1 MIEDNCESNCD
12 CETDSCI
19 YSEKCYC
26 SLRGDPRNQSKL
38 AHISNINTPIK
49 QFVDTDSYNCDCS
62 STKHNHNGAES
73 SLGTE
78 ATVTTA
84 TTTEDDSGTDTTC
97 YSVRHVIPVMVHK
110 NAEHNHNSTNNHIR
124 NKNIEHP
131 CQGSDCDITTDTYS
145 EALPVT
151 TPKKK
156 SHSGSLR
163 SVSISGSAS
172 GSSCREC
179 QINHR
184 HHDESDKRTHSSPS
198 YMDEDSSSELSRKNS
213 GGSGYQ
219 SNDSY
224 SSPHISKSHD
234 RQFFNRNDSSRVKSQ
249 SQGNLTTMKN
259 SGDHHKNGDRCSG
272 NSSSSCCSCGSSCAM
287 SASSLSGTLR
297 RRYREPP
304 KLSLARSSPHL
315 LDGLDDN
322 FRPIPDGL
330 SKQSPSSGSAS
341 KVLVVSAVDR
351 SGKVRILFFI
361 SHYLLVVQL
370 SI

>member
-1 MIEDNCESNCD
+1 MTEDCTSSNCD

-26 SLRGDPRNQSKL
+26 SLRGDPRNL
-38 AHISNINTPIK
+38 NAISNSKSSIR
-49 QFVDTDSYNCDCS
+49 QFVDTNSYNP
-62 STKHNHNGAES
+62 NGAES

-97 YSVRHVIPVMVHK
+97 YSVRHVIPAMVHK
-110 NAEHNHNSTNNHIR
+110 NGSPSHNNVNHTR
-124 NKNIEHP
+124 TTSHS

-145 EALPVT
+145 EALPIANF
-151 TPKKK
+151 KKK
-156 SHSGSLR
+156 GPTGSLR
-163 SVSISGSAS
+163 SASVSGSVS
-172 GSSCREC
+172 GSSASASCQEC
-179 QINHR
+179 QIKHRDNH
-184 HHDESDKRTHSSPS
+184 HHNEGYKRSHSSPS
-198 YMDEDSSSELSRKNS
+198 YMDEDSNSDLSRKNS
-213 GGSGYQ
+213 GGSGYH

-224 SSPHISKSHD
+224 SSPHIGKNQTD
-234 RQFFNRNDSSRVKSQ
+234 RQYFRRNDSNRIKSQ
-249 SQGNLTTMKN
+249 SQGNLSNVKMN
-259 SGDHHKNGDRCSG
+259 GYNRHDAQRNGDPHLSPGHSG

-287 SASSLSGTLR
+287 STSSMSGTLR

-322 FRPIPDGL
+322 FNPIPDGL
-330 SKQSPSSGSAS
+330 SKQSSSPSSAS

-351 SGKVRILFFI
+351 SGKVRFL
-361 SHYLLVVQL
+361 YTT
-370 SI
+370 

>member
-1 MIEDNCESNCD
+1 MSDECSSNCD

-26 SLRGDPRNQSKL
+26 SLRGDPRNQIKPSHHRDDKQ
-38 AHISNINTPIK
+38 SIK
-49 QFVDTDSYNCDCS
+49 QFVQS
-62 STKHNHNGAES
+62 SSSNFNGAPS
-73 SLGTE
+73 SLATE
-78 ATVTTA
+78 ATGTTA

-110 NAEHNHNSTNNHIR
+110 NADHSNHNTRND
-124 NKNIEHP
+124 NKNGRHS

-145 EALPVT
+145 EALPIT
-151 TPKKK
+151 TLKKK
-156 SHSGSLR
+156 GASGSLT
-163 SVSISGSAS
+163 SASISGSVS
-172 GSSCREC
+172 GSSGSASCKEC
-179 QINHR
+179 QTNSHR
-184 HHDESDKRTHSSPS
+184 NSNQNLHSKSNHSSPS
-198 YMDEDSSSELSRKNS
+198 YMEDDSSSELSRKNS

-224 SSPHISKSHD
+224 SSPHIGKSNHHD
-234 RQFFNRNDSSRVKSQ
+234 RQHFNRNDSNRMKSQ
-249 SQGNLTTMKN
+249 SQGNLVNIKN
-259 SGDHHKNGDRCSG
+259 NGLHKNIGGDHCS

-297 RRYREPP
+297 KRYRDPP

-322 FRPIPDGL
+322 FNPIPDGL
-330 SKQSPSSGSAS
+330 SKQSTTSGSTS

-351 SGKVRILFFI
+351 SGKV
-361 SHYLLVVQL
+361 S
-370 SI
+370 